1 MTAAEA
7 PSIPDGL
14 LARLRADPV
23 RAPELI
29 ALTAAERFG
38 PAAEE
43 WAAEQKRTG
52 VDLARRTHKRHA
64 QLSRLSG
71 AAGGVGGAFTMVP
84 DMAALVWIQA
94 RMVFFIAAAMGYD
107 PRDPMRP
114 AELLVLY
121 ELYDDPV
128 TARSAL
134 DGAGKVLAHAMV
146 EKSMSGSD
154 QDEALVA
161 KLARMGLQRGARRL
175 AGRVIPGLAIITNSI
190 GNERAT
196 RDLGDDAIRFYG
208 G

>member
-23 RAPELI
+23 RAPEMI

-43 WAAEQKRTG
+43 WAAEQRRTG

-64 QLSRLSG
+64 QRSRLSG

-154 QDEALVA
+154 QDEAGHGEASLSPTTSEASQQSLV
-161 KLARMGLQRGARRL
+161 GGGRGCGRRE
-175 AGRVIPGLAIITNSI
+175 V
-190 GNERAT
+190 
-196 RDLGDDAIRFYG
+196 
-208 G
+208 